1 VFHQAAEWEFSRDE
15 CQSDHAACGKLTAC
29 GPATINARPRRQPFP
44 RRQIRDLPV
53 VTSFDRRIARVTYY
67 LRNIARDAAPKAFF
81 RTKLEKL
88 LYEASAL
95 DQQALCERVDYY
107 NRLSEPFEVENEAR
121 TIRQIP
127 LKSSMYYYDLKEHL
141 RYFDDTFR
149 CHYLFGDI
157 TFVPPRPSFVK
168 SRPVA
173 RPNAN
178 SVLLNLDKF
187 RHFQTVRDPVPF
199 ARKIPVAVWRG
210 DANNPM
216 RMAMVKA
223 VSDLPGFDVGFSSG
237 RNVEQFLRPRMSVSD
252 QLRHRYIISIEGNDV
267 ATNLKWIFSSNS
279 LCVMPPP
286 KFETWFMEGSVEP
299 GVHYAAVKH
308 DFSDLA
314 ETIAYY
320 EANPDEAA
328 AIVGNA
334 SAYLRRFLDPKLE
347 QLVSLLVLY
356 RYFVLS
362 GQMEP
367 LDELSAFAKA
377 PSPVTPSAS
386 PRPSARNR

>member
-1 VFHQAAEWEFSRDE
+1 M
-15 CQSDHAACGKLTAC
+15 
-29 GPATINARPRRQPFP
+29 
-44 RRQIRDLPV
+44 
-53 VTSFDRRIARVTYY
+53 TYY
-67 LRNIARDAAPKAFF
+67 LRSAARDAAPKAFF
-81 RTKLEKL
+81 RAKLGKL
-88 LYEASAL
+88 LRAATAYDRHAL
-95 DQQALCERVDYY
+95 SERLDYY
-107 NRLSEPFEVENEAR
+107 NRLSEPFEVESDAR

-173 RPNAN
+173 SPNAN

-187 RHFQTVRDPVPF
+187 RHFQTVRDPLPF
-199 ARKIPVAVWRG
+199 ARKKPVAVWRG

-216 RMAMVKA
+216 RLAMVEA
-223 VSDLPGFDVGFSSG
+223 VSGLPGFDVGFSSG
-237 RNVEQFLRPRMSVSD
+237 RNVGRFLRPRMSISE
-252 QLRHRYIISIEGNDV
+252 QLNHRYIISIEGNDV

-286 KFETWFMEGSVEP
+286 RFETWFMEGRVEP
-299 GVHYAAVKH
+299 GVHYAAVRH

-314 ETIAYY
+314 KTIAYY
-320 EANPDEAA
+320 EDNPDEAA
-328 AIVGNA
+328 AIVRNA
-334 SAYLRRFLDPKLE
+334 NAHLRMFLDRRLE
-347 QLVSLLVLY
+347 RLVSLLALY

-367 LDELSAFAKA
+367 LDELSAFARA
-377 PSPVTPSAS
+377 PLSGPVTPSAS
-386 PRPSARNR
+386 PRP